1 MVMYIAQA
9 IGWGW
14 SWLLRRPRNQAIPHR
29 DLEHAHWDPIA
40 RRWLRHSEIQERT
53 PARAA

>member
-14 SWLLRRPRNQAIPHR
+14 SWVLRRPRNQPISHR
-29 DLEHAHWDPIA
+29 ELAHAHWDPIA
-40 RRWLRHSEIQERT
+40 RRWLTHSDMHESAPT
-53 PARAA
+53 RAA